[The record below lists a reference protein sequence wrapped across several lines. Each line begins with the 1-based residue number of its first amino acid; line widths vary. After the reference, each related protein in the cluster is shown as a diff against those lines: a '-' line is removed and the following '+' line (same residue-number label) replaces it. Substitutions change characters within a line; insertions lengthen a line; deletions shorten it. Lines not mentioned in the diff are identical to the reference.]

1 MDDSK
6 FGRNFGMEIDLAAIV
21 RFDFCEASSE
31 ESLKNQLSRIYDEE
45 GEQFG
50 GGIIGTGG
58 TWRRTIYSADGESF
72 DDLPG
77 FEEIFTLVEPDCRH
91 ILDVTTVAVLSDS
104 QIRDLT
110 EQDSSRTH
118 VVQNDLMNSL
128 NWVSESI
135 PSIVDAE
142 RRDPPTVFYIEPTE
156 EQEIR
161 REGSSFD
168 TEVVHEYLE
177 EHQAFLEK
185 FQFLLGHPIEF
196 TGEDLI
202 TPQSSGADGTR
213 SLTILNTTASY
224 EPQETEPWGPSWLRR
239 IEGILKPY
247 FRTDDWLRHRRD
259 LVGDIDRETHG
270 ISNILK
276 QESNDVEAALSSEE
290 DLEALRRE
298 WTDVYTKLVDEVA
311 VLREE
316 TRWLEDEERTISTTI
331 SPPARPEQEVSI
343 FDNYGEHLRELFT
356 TVENDL
362 ERVGQKLDRISQFI
376 HDTVAA
382 RTASANVNLQKDIK
396 HLTIILT
403 VLTVVLAILS
413 LVQFL

>member
-1 MDDSK
+1 
-6 FGRNFGMEIDLAAIV
+6 MEIDLAAIV

-31 ESLKNQLSRIYDEE
+31 ESLKNQLSKMYDEE

-50 GGIIGTGG
+50 GPIMGTGE

-72 DDLPG
+72 GDLPG
-77 FEEIFTLVEPDCRH
+77 FEEVFTLVEPDCRH

-118 VVQNDLMNSL
+118 VLQNELMESL
-128 NWVSESI
+128 NGVSESI

-142 RRDPPTVFYIEPTE
+142 RRDPPTVFYIEPAE
-156 EQEIR
+156 EQEIG
-161 REGSSFD
+161 REGSSID
-168 TEVVHEYLE
+168 TEVMHEYLE
-177 EHQAFLEK
+177 EHQAFLGK

-213 SLTILNTTASY
+213 SLTVLNTTASY

-239 IEGILKPY
+239 IEGVLKPY

-259 LVGDIDRETHG
+259 LVADIDRETHG
-270 ISNILK
+270 INDILK
-276 QESNDVEAALSSEE
+276 QEPDDVEAALSSEE

-316 TRWLEDEERTISTTI
+316 TGWLDDEERTFATPI

-343 FDNYGEHLRELFT
+343 FDSYDEHLRELFT
-356 TVENDL
+356 IVENDL
-362 ERVGQKLDRISQFI
+362 DRVGQKLGRISQFI

-396 HLTIILT
+396 NLTIILT